1 MIIVYILI
9 LLVCFVILAR
19 IVDLFFIVSLDRIS
33 KDLKLSSDAAG
44 ATLMAVGSSAPE
56 LFVALFSVLKPG
68 EHQAIGIGS
77 IVGSAIFNLLVIVG
91 AAAVVKKAKLS
102 WEPLVRDLFFY
113 TLAVVLL
120 AMFIWDGKFTITEAS
135 VFLLVYVLYVI
146 AVIYWRRWLP
156 YEDTGDDF
164 IDEPIRK
171 SKKARSRIV
180 ALNMFSPKHFTGLAD
195 KTLLLIFPRKER
207 YYLVF
212 LMSILLIAALSYILV
227 EVAVAS
233 AHILQIPEA
242 IIALTV
248 LAVGTSIPD
257 LFSSIIVAKQGR
269 GDMAVSNAIG
279 SNIFDILVGLGLPFI
294 IVMSIEGS
302 TIEAGG
308 NIIRSVIILFGS
320 LLLLVALL
328 LGRKWKVGKPT
339 GILLIVAYIAYV
351 FYEIFQLYSN
361 GVH

>member
-1 MIIVYILI
+1 MVFLYILI
-9 LLVCFVILAR
+9 LLFSFIVLAR
-19 IVDLFFIVSLDRIS
+19 IVDLFFIASLDRIS
-33 KDLKLSSDAAG
+33 QDLKLSSDAAG

-56 LFVALFSVLKPG
+56 LFVALFAVIKPG

-91 AAAVVKKAKLS
+91 ASALVKKAKLS

-113 TLAVVLL
+113 TLAVGLL
-120 AMFIWDGKFTITEAS
+120 VVFIWDGKFTLPEAGI
-135 VFLLVYVLYVI
+135 FIAVYVLYVV

-156 YEDTGDDF
+156 YEDTADDY

-171 SKKARSRIV
+171 NKKARSRFV
-180 ALNMFSPKHFTGLAD
+180 ALNVSSQHITSLVDKILNILFPK
-195 KTLLLIFPRKER
+195 KER

-212 LMSILLIAALSYILV
+212 LFSIILIAALSYVLV

-279 SNIFDILVGLGLPFI
+279 SNIFDILIGLGLPFMI
-294 IVMSIEGS
+294 IMLIEGA
-302 TIEAGG
+302 TVEAGG
-308 NIIRSVIILFGS
+308 NIIHSVIILFGS
-320 LLLLVALL
+320 LLLLVFLL
-328 LGRKWKVGKPT
+328 LIKRWKVGKPT
-339 GILLIVAYIAYV
+339 GIILIVVYIAYIV
-351 FYEIFQLYSN
+351 YEIFQVSSN
-361 GVH
+361 GIH